1 MWPGVRSYES
11 MPVPLKARPAVIV
24 VIIGGIVTVVAKNAT
39 RRSGHGISS
48 RHEFRVS
55 WVELTDGGKEGRGL
69 GLAGRA
75 RR

>member
-24 VIIGGIVTVVAKNAT
+24 VIIDSIVTVVAKNTT
-39 RRSGHGISS
+39 RRSEQEIFS

-55 WVELTDGGKEGRGL
+55 WLS
-69 GLAGRA
+69 
-75 RR
+75 

>member
-24 VIIGGIVTVVAKNAT
+24 VIIDSIVTVVAKNTT
-39 RRSGHGISS
+39 RRSEQEISS

-55 WVELTDGGKEGRGL
+55 WLS
-69 GLAGRA
+69 
-75 RR
+75 